1 MGETNVMLKVINTAG
16 DQSVA
21 QRIIGDFQQAG
32 YEVGTDALAHGD
44 IAILVLSQAALADQT
59 VQAALV
65 KALDLSLHIIPVMT
79 QAVELPKLIDHL
91 DVIDFSGGYDFDVLR
106 QQVDVELSPNASRPM
121 RVLTPTVRRS
131 NRSVGI
137 VLAVAVFIMFAVGLY
152 AVGVLHI
159 QAPIQEFNSVDTEV
173 ALTVDRIVAPVMATY
188 ELFYPHSTQD
198 AENYPATLRAVPT
211 VYRPFVEATA
221 TAIIATPVRP
231 THEPDDFGF

>member
-1 MGETNVMLKVINTAG
+1 MLKVINTAG
-16 DQSVA
+16 DQAVA
-21 QRIIGDFQQAG
+21 QRISSDFQQAG
-32 YEVGTDALAHGD
+32 YEVSSDALVHGD
-44 IAILVLSQAALADQT
+44 IAIFVLSQVALADQT
-59 VQAALV
+59 VQATLV
-65 KALDLSLHIIPVMT
+65 KALDLGLHIVPVLT
-79 QAVELPKLIDHL
+79 QAVALPKLIDHL
-91 DVIDFSGGYDFDVLR
+91 DVIDFSDGYAFDVLR
-106 QQVDVELSPNASRPM
+106 QQVDVELSPNAPM
-121 RVLTPTVRRS
+121 PLRVLTPTIRRS

-137 VLAVAVFIMFAVGLY
+137 ILAVAVFVMFAVGLY

-188 ELFYPHSTQD
+188 ELYYPHSTQD

-231 THEPDDFGF
+231 THQADDFGF